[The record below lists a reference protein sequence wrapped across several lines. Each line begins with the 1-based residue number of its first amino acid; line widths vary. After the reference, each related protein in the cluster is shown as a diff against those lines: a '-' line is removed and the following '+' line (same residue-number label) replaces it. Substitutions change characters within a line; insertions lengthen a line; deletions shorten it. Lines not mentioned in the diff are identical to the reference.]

1 MKVINYIIISLLA
14 LAASALTTHC
24 EDQAQELSMFYSTPE
39 AIKPGVET
47 TFTFIFNVAM
57 DVSENPRVS
66 FRLPDNS
73 VMAFKAYWDDDF
85 SCVISC
91 TFPGAAENAP
101 VEITLSGART
111 EYNKKLSDIHGI
123 VQFIRV
129 QQTAPEVALYR

>member
-91 TFPGAAENAP
+91 TFPESRGKRACGNNAERRENR
-101 VEITLSGART
+101 I
-111 EYNKKLSDIHGI
+111 
-123 VQFIRV
+123 
-129 QQTAPEVALYR
+129 QQKTKRYSRHRAVHTCSTNRA